1 MNIKNI
7 FIDLKL
13 LKEKNKGFLIL
24 FKKRG
29 ECIFFLD
36 KIEKFLFFFFDSFK
50 LMKIFFMFKI
60 WMWKKEEF
68 EIFSYIEE
76 RVKESLKKEE
86 EKKKENEE
94 RKCIEIVEV
103 WDSIIFV

>member
-1 MNIKNI
+1 
-7 FIDLKL
+7 
-13 LKEKNKGFLIL
+13 
-24 FKKRG
+24 
-29 ECIFFLD
+29 
-36 KIEKFLFFFFDSFK
+36 
-50 LMKIFFMFKI
+50 
-60 WMWKKEEF
+60 MWKKEEF